1 MTVKK
6 SFFKILPFLMLTALL
21 FLAGCAVSQSE
32 YDAVLAER
40 DSARSQLND
49 TEFLNTDLQVE
60 NSALQSENT
69 ALLREIE
76 VLEGQPVVG
85 LPTIAEW
92 IRSGVINVGEP
103 DGLGIFQRYHT
114 IHSTILDL
122 DCVTCHLTM
131 LTTEQEV
138 FYAQDVALASPT
150 PTDRSI
156 CATCHGVG
164 GPATTLYGSEP

>member
-6 SFFKILPFLMLTALL
+6 SSLKILPFVMMAALL
-21 FLAGCAVSQSE
+21 LLAGCTVSQSD
-32 YDAVLAER
+32 YDTVLAER

-49 TEFLNTDLQVE
+49 TQLQNTDLQVE
-60 NSALQSENT
+60 NSALQGENT
-69 ALLREIE
+69 VLQREIE
-76 VLEGQPVVG
+76 MLEGQPVVG
-85 LPTIAEW
+85 LPVIAEW

-103 DGLGIFQRYHT
+103 DGLGVFQRYHT
-114 IHSTILDL
+114 IHSTILGL
-122 DCVTCHLTM
+122 DCATCHLTM

-150 PTDRSI
+150 PTDKSI

>member
-6 SFFKILPFLMLTALL
+6 SSLKILPLLMLTALL
-21 FLAGCAVSQSE
+21 FLAGCGITQSD
-32 YDAVLAER
+32 YDIVETER
-40 DSARSQLND
+40 DTARIQLND
-49 TEFLNTDLQVE
+49 AQFLNTDLQGE

-85 LPTIAEW
+85 LPTIAER

-114 IHSTILDL
+114 IHSTILAL

-150 PTDRSI
+150 PTDRSG
-156 CATCHGVG
+156 CVACHSVG

>member
-32 YDAVLAER
+32 YDAVETER

-92 IRSGVINVGEP
+92 IRSGKIDVGTT
-103 DGLGIFQRYHT
+103 DGLTLYKRFHT
-114 IHSTILDL
+114 IHSTVLGL
-122 DCVTCHLTM
+122 GCASCHASEM
-131 LTTEQEV
+131 TTQQEV
-138 FYAQDVALASPT
+138 FSDQDVSVAAAAPV
-150 PTDRSI
+150 DRSG
-156 CATCHGVG
+156 CVACHGVG